1 MLARLRWL
9 AICYTI
15 LSMASPLW
23 LGFVAM
29 VAGQIVKPAEAE
41 DKDKITTSSPM
52 ADVANGQPLIVV
64 ISLNAQ
70 KIDIYRGTML
80 IASSQVSSGKPG
92 YATPVGAYSI
102 LEKQRWHAS
111 NIYSGAPMPW
121 MQRLTWS
128 GMALHG
134 GVLPGYPAS
143 HGCVRLHPSFASKLF
158 HITTGGENV
167 VVARNRPAPGLMEHP
182 NIFQPRPTP
191 HPMTKTMTY
200 KPRGTVGPTALAQH
214 APQMGTE
221 KREAPAALRANRV
234 DAGIKAAALQ
244 AAEPRSAA
252 PLRILVTRQGR
263 RDRIIGVQN
272 AFATLGYLEPQNF
285 DGTIGKR
292 TIAAIK
298 AFQKA
303 NGLEETGT
311 LTDDLMR
318 QIHAASKIEPPTGRV
333 FVRQAF
339 DRVLDAPVTIRNSDL
354 PLGIHVYTALKF
366 ASGDTSAQWM
376 AITVEGEDAAS
387 TLGRIEFPNEVRQ
400 TIEEK
405 LTPASTLIIADTS
418 INSASLPK
426 GGDFLVVS
434 RDSAKV
440 AKGIIASRRPRHRF
454 RYHYPPWFPFQPFVG
469 GR

>member
-9 AICYTI
+9 VTCYTI
-15 LSMASPLW
+15 LSTASPVW

-41 DKDKITTSSPM
+41 DKEKSITSSRI
-52 ADVANGQPLIVV
+52 ADVADGQALTVV

-102 LEKQRWHAS
+102 LEKRRWHEL

-143 HGCVRLHPSFASKLF
+143 HGCVRLHPSFANKLF

-167 VVARNRPAPGLMEHP
+167 VVARDRPAPVLMEHR

-191 HPMTKTMTY
+191 HPMAKTMPS
-200 KPRGTVGPTALAQH
+200 KPRGTVGATTLAQH
-214 APQMGTE
+214 APQIGTE
-221 KREAPAALRANRV
+221 NPEATAALSANRV
-234 DAGIKAAALQ
+234 YAGIKAAALQ
-244 AAEPRSAA
+244 AAEPRSTA

-318 QIHAASKIEPPTGRV
+318 QIHAASKSEPPTGRV

-354 PLGIHVYTALKF
+354 PLGIHVYTAMKF
-366 ASGDTSAQWM
+366 ASGDTSAQWV

-440 AKGIIASRRPRHRF
+440 AKGIIASRRPRPRF
-454 RYHYPPWFPFQPFVG
+454 RYQYPPWFPFQPFA
-469 GR
+469 GRR

>member
-9 AICYTI
+9 ATCYTI
-15 LSMASPLW
+15 LSTALPVW
-23 LGFVAM
+23 LGFIAM
-29 VAGQIVKPAEAE
+29 VAGQIVKAAEAE
-41 DKDKITTSSPM
+41 DKQKSTTSWPI
-52 ADVANGQPLIVV
+52 ADVANGQPLTVV

-80 IASSQVSSGKPG
+80 IASSQVSSGKRG

-102 LEKQRWHAS
+102 LEKQRWHES

-134 GVLPGYPAS
+134 GVVPGYPAS
-143 HGCVRLHPSFASKLF
+143 HGCIRLHPSFASKLF

-167 VVARNRPAPGLMEHP
+167 VVARNRPAPVLMEHR
-182 NIFQPRPTP
+182 NIFQPRPTS
-191 HPMTKTMTY
+191 HPMAKTMTY
-200 KPRGTVGPTALAQH
+200 KPRGTVGATALAQH
-214 APQMGTE
+214 TPQMGTE
-221 KREAPAALRANRV
+221 NREATAALRVNRV

-244 AAEPRSAA
+244 AAEPRSTA

-263 RDRIIGVQN
+263 RDRIIAAQN

-318 QIHAASKIEPPTGRV
+318 QIHAASKSEPPTGHI
-333 FVRQAF
+333 FVRQAL
-339 DRVLDAPVTIRNSDL
+339 DRVLDAPVTIRNPDL
-354 PLGIHVYTALKF
+354 PLGIHVYTALNF
-366 ASGDTSAQWM
+366 VPADPSAQWT

-387 TLGRIEFPNEVRQ
+387 TLDRIEFPPEVRQ
-400 TIEEK
+400 RIEEE
-405 LTPASTLIIADTS
+405 LTPGSTLIIADTS

-440 AKGIIASRRPRHRF
+440 AKGIVASRKPRPRF
-454 RYHYPPWFPFQPFVG
+454 RYQYPPWFPFQPFA
-469 GR
+469 GRR